1 MVIVSKS
8 TYFTHKRRRKKK
20 VKEIIKNAFQ
30 GNPNSDGN
38 LIAYLDDFIDDNIEF
53 NSKGRTI
60 KPLYA
65 KKIIRK
71 FLNSFLKG

>member
-1 MVIVSKS
+1 MIVSKS

-30 GNPNSDGN
+30 ENPNSDGN

-60 KPLYA
+60 KPLYV

-71 FLNSFLKG
+71 FRNSLLKG